1 MLCAKC
7 GLEIRS
13 DPLPSGD
20 EELVAHCCVVCG
32 KQAIEG
38 PEADT
43 RRGFMDRLRRF
54 GLGEGIRPLFQDRRR

>member
-7 GLEIRS
+7 GLKIRS
-13 DPLPSGD
+13 EFPPLGD
-20 EELVAHCCVVCG
+20 EVQEVHTCVSCD
-32 KQAIEG
+32 KQTDEN

-54 GLGEGIRPLFQDRRR
+54 GLGEGIRPLFQDRRQ